1 MRLNTVLFKKLTIL
15 IVIGVII
22 KNYDSISITMQII
35 NIFDTDTV
43 MRIRDSTI
51 LIGSTFCL
59 SVGILFVELFGFPNV
74 FLANI
79 FTKTNKISVFIFTSN
94 RVEEPKLIKNSYL
107 RKTRSRKK

>member
-59 SVGILFVELFGFPNV
+59 SVGLLFVELFGFPNV

-79 FTKTNKISVFIFTSN
+79 FTKTNRISVFIFTSN
-94 RVEEPKLIKNSYL
+94 RAEETKINKKFVPKKN
-107 RKTRSRKK
+107 KK

>member
-59 SVGILFVELFGFPNV
+59 SVRILFVELFGFPNV

-79 FTKTNKISVFIFTSN
+79 FTKTNRISVFIFTSN
-94 RVEEPKLIKNSYL
+94 RVEETKINKKFVPKKN
-107 RKTRSRKK
+107 KK

>member
-1 MRLNTVLFKKLTIL
+1 MRLNTVLFEKLTIL

-51 LIGSTFCL
+51 LIGSTLCL
-59 SVGILFVELFGFPNV
+59 LVGILFVELFDFPNV

-79 FTKTNKISVFIFTSN
+79 FTKTNRISVFIFTSN
-94 RVEEPKLIKNSYL
+94 RVEETKINKKFVPKKN
-107 RKTRSRKK
+107 KK